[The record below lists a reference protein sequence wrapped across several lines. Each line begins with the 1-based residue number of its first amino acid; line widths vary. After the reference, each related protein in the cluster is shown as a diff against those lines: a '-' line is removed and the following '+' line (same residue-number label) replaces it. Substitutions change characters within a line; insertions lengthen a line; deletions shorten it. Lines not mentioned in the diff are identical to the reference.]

1 MSHLENGI
9 YYRNQK
15 LYNFGRSLESIN
27 FWKNLYSW
35 RIIEK
40 SLIRNHEE
48 RLVMRSKE
56 YFVSVPGGSEITKNH
71 QGRRLEDWGKARCEA
86 RGIWNLREQSRTQ
99 KSRVDPIS
107 ITHCN
112 WTWLFSIGKKC
123 LLQETDAARMLP
135 HSLRLTVD
143 SRQCLVLQGPPAF
156 NHMYWMTLHS
166 HCINLMQ
173 KHLKSSPRPGPN
185 QEKNTG
191 KSFPQDVPQLE
202 LELSRVR
209 LHRLRS

>member
-1 MSHLENGI
+1 MSHLENWI

-35 RIIEK
+35 RIREK

-86 RGIWNLREQSRTQ
+86 RGIWNLQEQSRTQ

-112 WTWLFSIGKKC
+112 WTWLFSIGKKMPAPGNWRC
-123 LLQETDAARMLP
+123 PNVTPQPEVNSRLET
-135 HSLRLTVD
+135 
-143 SRQCLVLQGPPAF
+143 VLGPAGA
-156 NHMYWMTLHS
+156 S
-166 HCINLMQ
+166 CI
-173 KHLKSSPRPGPN
+173 
-185 QEKNTG
+185 
-191 KSFPQDVPQLE
+191 
-202 LELSRVR
+202 
-209 LHRLRS
+209 